1 MKCLIFRPLA
11 ILALVFASVVP
22 GSAQRYNFKFY
33 GEEEG
38 LQNLVVQD
46 TLQDQAGFLWVG
58 TQNGLYR
65 YDGERFTEFNRAEGL
80 PGPWVIALHETANG
94 TIWVVTRSGLGRL
107 AGEIFQAV
115 SLERFG
121 GINPDGR
128 QAVASDSSGNLYV
141 VTRAGLAKGIPKE
154 DGTLQ
159 FQLIGGPQSE
169 DARDQ
174 AGTVSVHS
182 VHVDAAGQIWYGCGD
197 RLCRVDSTGKRVEL
211 GPAQGL
217 PNDKWYAIA
226 GDLDGNLW
234 VRSDTRLYRLTAGE
248 EQFTAEPPL
257 PEAGGAYPM
266 LAFDPDGRL
275 LVTTALGLSRQ
286 TDAGWE
292 TIRIDDGLN
301 TNDVSTVM
309 QDREGSMWLGLLGS
323 GIARWL
329 GYGEWQSWT
338 EREGLSDSSIWAIT
352 QTADGT
358 IWTGTQQGLN
368 YLPPSNGK
376 VGERRWRALPI
387 PGVESVRGLSTAP
400 DSTLWIAADDQGL
413 LHLDPRRGILQ
424 RYGAAHGLRDGV
436 LHVTIDR
443 VGRLW
448 VSTREGLYR
457 STAAP
462 NFGPTR
468 FEAMTPPSGPA
479 GPESFIMSVEDRE
492 GRIWASGETGL
503 AVWTPPSEPGDEPG
517 GAGAW
522 KRLTTADGL
531 RADAVAQLAVSPSG
545 DIWVGYRDA
554 FGISKVVL
562 AGGRPEMQHFN
573 AGTGMVSDKSIF
585 LGFDPR
591 GELWAGSDHGADV
604 FDGQHWQHYGRAD
617 GLIWD
622 DCNTNAFYASE
633 SGIWIG
639 TSRGISRFEPRK
651 DPLPSVPPPVVF
663 TSVRFGEQAVDPGT
677 LLDIPYDQRSLEV
690 DFAALTFLHE
700 SEVVFGYRLNG
711 EEEWRETEQPTL
723 NFPSLSPGTFR
734 LEVRARS
741 AAGHWSDQPAILN
754 FRIQTPWWQS
764 WWFRVA
770 GAITSLILMA
780 LLWRRRTDKLQE
792 DRHQL
797 ERAVAART
805 RELTIEKARAEHEKA
820 VVQQQKREIE
830 RLLEEAQEANQL
842 KSEFLANMSHEI
854 RTPMNG
860 VLGMTDLVLETDLDA
875 EQREYLAS
883 ARQSAD
889 SLLTILNDI
898 LDFSKIEAGRMDL
911 DPVEFVLED
920 WLEQTTKMFSLQVS
934 AKNLTLETYIDPRVP
949 EILVGDPDR
958 LRQVLVNL
966 IGNAVKFTHQGGIKI
981 RVKCEETTPDSVL
994 VKFAVEDTGIGI
1006 PAQKQALIFESFR
1019 QADGSTTR
1027 KYGGTGLGLAI
1038 CARLVELME
1047 GKISVESDLSRG
1059 STFRFTA
1066 RFALSVPSA
1075 EDAGVSSAGQNAE
1088 EDGNPVVK
1096 RARHV
1101 PVSPATHQKVRD
1113 GVHSLKEAL
1122 ERAKQLTE
1130 KPAAPEPA
1138 KKEPQLGGLEIL
1150 VAEDN
1155 PINQRLTTRLLEK
1168 RGHRVVLTDTGRGA
1182 LELLA
1187 ERDFDLVLM
1196 DVQMPDMDGLQAT
1209 AEIRH
1214 RELKSGKHTP
1224 IVALT
1229 AHTMKGDRERCL
1241 KAGMDGYVTKPID
1254 AQELFRVVEA
1264 IGAEVIG
1271 SKSTEG

>member
-1 MKCLIFRPLA
+1 MKSLPFRPLA
-11 ILALVFASVVP
+11 VLALFFAGIVP

-46 TLQDQAGFLWVG
+46 MLQDQAGFLWVG

-80 PGPWVIALHETANG
+80 PGPWIIALHETANG
-94 TIWVVTRSGLGRL
+94 TIWAVTRSGLGRL
-107 AGEIFQAV
+107 NGEVFEAV

-128 QAVASDSSGNLYV
+128 QAIASDSSGNLYV
-141 VTRAGLAKGIPKE
+141 ITKSGLVKGAPGADTIQFNLIPE
-154 DGTLQ
+154 PESDGR
-159 FQLIGGPQSE
+159 E
-169 DARDQ
+169 R
-174 AGTVSVHS
+174 GTAVS
-182 VHVDAAGQIWYGCGD
+182 VHVDAARQIWYGCGES
-197 RLCRVDSTGKRVEL
+197 LCRVDDSGKGVEI
-211 GPAQGL
+211 GSAEGL

-234 VRSDTRLYRLTAGE
+234 VRSDTRIYRKPAGADQFE
-248 EQFTAEPPL
+248 EEPPL
-257 PEAGGAYPM
+257 PEAGTAYPM

-275 LVTTALGLSRQ
+275 LVTTALGISRQ
-286 TDAGWE
+286 TEEGWE

-352 QTADGT
+352 ETTDGT
-358 IWTGTQQGLN
+358 MWTGTQQGLN
-368 YLPPSNGK
+368 YLPPANGK
-376 VGERRWRALPI
+376 VGERRWRPYSI
-387 PGVESVRGLSTAP
+387 SGVESVRGLTAAA
-400 DSTLWIAADDQGL
+400 DGALWIAADDQGL
-413 LHLDPRRGILQ
+413 LRLDPRRGVTS
-424 RYGAAHGLRDGV
+424 RYGEAQGLRSGA
-436 LHVTIDR
+436 LHVMTDR
-443 VGRLW
+443 AGRLW

-457 STAAP
+457 SRSSVA
-462 NFGPTR
+462 GR
-468 FEAMTPPSGPA
+468 SSIQFEVMTPPDGPA
-479 GPESFIMSVEDRE
+479 GFESFIMSVEDPE
-492 GRIWASGETGL
+492 GRVWAAGETGL
-503 AVWTPPSEPGDEPG
+503 AIWTPPAELD

-522 KRLTTADGL
+522 RRLTTMDGL
-531 RADAVAQLAVSPSG
+531 RADGVAQLAVAPNG
-545 DIWVGYRDA
+545 DVWIGYRDA
-554 FGISKVVL
+554 FGISRL
-562 AGGRPEMQHFN
+562 GMGGGQTEMQHFN
-573 AGTGMVSDKSIF
+573 AGTGMASDKSIF
-585 LGFDPR
+585 LGFDAR
-591 GELWAGSDHGADV
+591 GQLWAGSDHGVDV
-604 FDGQHWQHYGRAD
+604 LEGQRWEHYGRAD

-622 DCNTNAFYASE
+622 DCNTNAFYVGE
-633 SGIWIG
+633 SGIWVG
-639 TSRGISRFEPRK
+639 TSRGISRFVPRK
-651 DPLPSVPPPVVF
+651 EPLPGVPPPVVF
-663 TSVRFGEQAVDPGT
+663 TSIRFGDKLVDPRAS
-677 LLDIPYDQRSLEV
+677 LDIPYDLRSLEV

-700 SEVVFGYRLNG
+700 SEVVFSYRLNG
-711 EEEWRETEQPTL
+711 EEEWRETTQPTL
-723 NFPSLSPGTFR
+723 NFPSLSYGTYR
-734 LEVRARS
+734 LEVRAQS

-764 WWFRVA
+764 WWFRIA
-770 GAITSLILMA
+770 GAILSLILMA

-797 ERAVAART
+797 ERAVATRT

-820 VVQQQKREIE
+820 VVQQQNREIE

-860 VLGMTDLVLETDLDA
+860 VLGMTDLVLETELDE
-875 EQREYLAS
+875 EQREYLTS
-883 ARQSAD
+883 ARHSAD

-949 EILVGDPDR
+949 EVLVGDPDR

-966 IGNAVKFTHQGGIKI
+966 IGNAVKFTHQGGIKV
-981 RVKCEETTPDSVL
+981 RVECEEQSSDSVL

-1066 RFALSVPSA
+1066 RFALP
-1075 EDAGVSSAGQNAE
+1075 AE
-1088 EDGNPVVK
+1088 ESADAPSEHNTAENGK
-1096 RARHV
+1096 
-1101 PVSPATHQKVRD
+1101 PAEQRSQKAASGALTHQKIRQ
-1113 GVHSLKEAL
+1113 GVNSLKQAL
-1122 ERAKQLTE
+1122 EQ
-1130 KPAAPEPA
+1130 A
-1138 KKEPQLGGLEIL
+1138 KKSPDKSATPTGTEEPSAGLEVL

-1168 RGHRVVLTDTGRGA
+1168 RGHHVVLTDSGRGA
-1182 LELLA
+1182 LDLLA

-1229 AHTMKGDRERCL
+1229 AHTMKGDRERCI
-1241 KAGMDGYVTKPID
+1241 KAGMDGYVTKPVD
-1254 AQELFRVVEA
+1254 AQELIRVVEA
-1264 IGAEVIG
+1264 IGAEVTA
-1271 SKSTEG
+1271 SKTTEG